1 MKIIEIKD
9 RTSQLIQQLVNVW
22 ETSVRATHLFLSD
35 AEIENIKQYVP
46 QALQEIPQLIVG
58 IDEAEEP
65 IAFMGIDH
73 QKLECCLSEI
83 AKEAKDLGK
92 C

>member
-58 IDEAEEP
+58 INVKP
-65 IAFMGIDH
+65 
-73 QKLECCLSEI
+73 KNL
-83 AKEAKDLGK
+83 
-92 C
+92 